1 MTSHWLWCSPRIF
14 TLPISDHCVFTEYKL
29 AFKTIKV
36 GSKTLQYWQSLR
48 CAALREANLGTTH
61 TQSRDNLKPE
71 EAGVVTAAPSCSAN
85 RKQPKCVLVDSKT
98 GTLSNLYP
106 IYCAVIF
113 VRLAL
118 KRLRHSRTTS
128 REACPFNRA
137 SLATLWSLANSRE
150 GRNNMRISAHVSP
163 NRQYF
168 NVKIFFVKKIMKLTQ
183 WGYTIR
189 TIVKKAFDISV

>member
-1 MTSHWLWCSPRIF
+1 MTLHWLWCSPRIF
-14 TLPISDHCVFTEYKL
+14 ALPISDHCVFTAYKL
-29 AFKTIKV
+29 ALKPLKLEVKRSNID
-36 GSKTLQYWQSLR
+36 SLSGVQR
-48 CAALREANLGTTH
+48 SVRPISVLHTH

-98 GTLSNLYP
+98 GTLSNLHP

-118 KRLRHSRTTS
+118 TRLRHSRTTS

-150 GRNNMRISAHVSP
+150 GRNNMRI
-163 NRQYF
+163 
-168 NVKIFFVKKIMKLTQ
+168 
-183 WGYTIR
+183 
-189 TIVKKAFDISV
+189 